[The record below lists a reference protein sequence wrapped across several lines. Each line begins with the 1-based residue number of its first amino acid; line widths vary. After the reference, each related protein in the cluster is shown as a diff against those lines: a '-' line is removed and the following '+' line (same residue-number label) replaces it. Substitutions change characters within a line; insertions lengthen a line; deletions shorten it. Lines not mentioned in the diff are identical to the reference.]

1 MTNQNWIAF
10 QTIVWREIKR
20 FSKIS
25 GQTILPAAI
34 TMSLYF
40 VIFGS
45 LMGKRIG
52 TIDGVPYIQYI
63 APGLIMMSVITN
75 AYANVSFSFFF
86 SKFQGN
92 IEELLI
98 SPTPSSIILLG
109 YICGGVARG
118 VCVGIAVML
127 VTLFFTHLTIHHIGI
142 MLISILIAS
151 ALFALAGFINAQ
163 FARTFDGISFIPTFV
178 LTPMT
183 YLGGI
188 FYSIYLL
195 PDFWQKVSLLNPILY
210 LVNTFRYG
218 MLGISDVNVKYSLL
232 ACAIVLAIVY
242 SIAWLMLE
250 KGLRIKK

>member
-1 MTNQNWIAF
+1 MTYPNWIAF

-20 FSKIS
+20 FIRIS

-52 TIDGVPYIQYI
+52 AIDGVPYIQYI
-63 APGLIMMSVITN
+63 APGLIMMSVVTN

-92 IEELLI
+92 IEELLV
-98 SPTPSSIILLG
+98 SPTSSSVILLG
-109 YICGGVARG
+109 YICGGIARG
-118 VCVGIAVML
+118 VCVGSVVLL
-127 VTLFFTHLTIHHIGI
+127 VTLFFTHLTIHHPGI
-142 MLISILIAS
+142 MLMSILIAS
-151 ALFALAGFINAQ
+151 ALFSLAGFINAQ
-163 FARTFDGISFIPTFV
+163 LARTFDGISFIPTFV

-218 MLGISDVNVKYSLL
+218 MLGISDVNVQYSLI
-232 ACAIVLAIVY
+232 ACVIVLAIVY